1 MGSVDRCDSLNSRES
16 KESKESEEFGSIA
29 KSDSLKSEAT
39 ATATGLG
46 IDKVESLCSL
56 DSLPT
61 TLDPELLQGV
71 HLSVCLSGWGKFWAA
86 TTPAPVGKRLSRRT
100 AVYDTFLSHDW
111 GTPRWL
117 KFIALVVIF
126 NSRAAAVASA
136 VVSLTVGVLR
146 ATGLLPDE
154 LWTVIFGYATFYIF
168 LLVWQKIRD
177 FVLRP
182 QIVFLDKLCIDQH
195 DERLKEKGI
204 LGLAG
209 FLDNTKKLT
218 VLWSPQYFSRLWCTY
233 ELATFLR
240 NPDQHKPLEVMPVR
254 MCHLLFLMAF
264 CWRILLF
271 AYYFLIA
278 SPGPLGSEDAT
289 FVRQIF
295 PVLVIVILPMH
306 FYKGLSLMKDIRM
319 LPHQLRNFRVQD
331 AQCFCCTH
339 EHRHPESQKPL
350 PCDRQLVFNT
360 LRQWYGE
367 VREDREGHLE
377 TFNAMVRDVMS
388 NKMMKAACGET
399 LPFHYALQ
407 MVVTANI
414 PWLTECVAKLGAGP
428 PIPLEGVGLLI
439 WSLRT
444 FMDWAH
450 MCLMMLFAMRCSV
463 ALWSRGVELLERLPK
478 LLVVLLLIPVQ
489 VLVMALAWIPFQLC
503 LTLTEPDNLIPIVP
517 FLAVLAVDVYI
528 FKSQAQA
535 GLRAPTID
543 SAPREELASK
553 VRRLSDI
560 RKMEEE
566 CPVDQFSV

>member
-1 MGSVDRCDSLNSRES
+1 MGSVDRCDSLNS
-16 KESKESEEFGSIA
+16 KDSEEFGVVT
-29 KSDSLKSEAT
+29 KSDSLQSDAT
-39 ATATGLG
+39 AVGLG
-46 IDKVESLCSL
+46 IEKVESLCSL

-61 TLDPELLQGV
+61 TLDPELIQGV
-71 HLSVCLSGWGKFWAA
+71 PLSVCLSGWGKFWAA
-86 TTPAPVGKRLSRRT
+86 TTPAPVAKRLSRRT
-100 AVYDTFLSHDW
+100 AFYDTFLSHDW
-111 GTPRWL
+111 RTPRWL

-126 NSRAAAVASA
+126 NSRAAALASA
-136 VVSLTVGVLR
+136 IVSLAVGVLR
-146 ATGLLPDE
+146 ATGVLPDE

-168 LLVWQKIRD
+168 LLVWQRIRD

-204 LGLAG
+204 MGLAG
-209 FLDNTKKLT
+209 FLDNTRKLT

-254 MCHLLFLMAF
+254 MCYLLFLMAF

-271 AYYFLIA
+271 AYYVLIA
-278 SPGPLGSEDAT
+278 SPEILGPQAAT
-289 FVRQIF
+289 SLRQIF

-306 FYKGLSLMKDIRM
+306 FYKGLSLMKHIRM
-319 LPHQLRNFRVQD
+319 LPQQLQNFRVQD
-331 AQCFCCTH
+331 AQCFCCSND
-339 EHRHPESQKPL
+339 HRHPESQKPL

-367 VREDREGHLE
+367 VDEDPEGHLE

-399 LPFHYALQ
+399 LPFHYAFY

-414 PWLTECVAKLGAGP
+414 PWLTECVAQIGAGP
-428 PIPLEGVGLLI
+428 PIPLEGFRLLV

-450 MCLMMLFAMRCSV
+450 MCLMMLCAMRCCV
-463 ALWSRGVELLERLPK
+463 ALWSRGVEWLERLPQ

-503 LTLTEPDNLIPIVP
+503 LTLTEPDNLLPIVP
-517 FLAVLAVDVYI
+517 FLAVLAFDVYI
-528 FKSQAQA
+528 FKSQAQV
-535 GLRAPTID
+535 GLKAPTID

-553 VRRLSDI
+553 VRRLSE
-560 RKMEEE
+560 RQKTEEE
-566 CPVDQFSV
+566 FAAHSFSA